1 MKNETSNPS
10 GLEPAGRRQHLT
22 ELRAAL
28 LHLHK
33 TLLEAERISYEAS
46 FGKISSPYQFL
57 HLLTNDPWFA
67 WLTPVTRLLAAMD
80 SMLDAREPLTAAGL
94 DAVAS
99 QMKTLLIPSETGE
112 GFARHYDE
120 ALQRNPDVLFAHVAA
135 AKLLRAQSAGQ

>member
-1 MKNETSNPS
+1 
-10 GLEPAGRRQHLT
+10 
-22 ELRAAL
+22 
-28 LHLHK
+28 
-33 TLLEAERISYEAS
+33 
-46 FGKISSPYQFL
+46 
-57 HLLTNDPWFA
+57 
-67 WLTPVTRLLAAMD
+67 
-80 SMLDAREPLTAAGL
+80 MLDAREPLTAAGL